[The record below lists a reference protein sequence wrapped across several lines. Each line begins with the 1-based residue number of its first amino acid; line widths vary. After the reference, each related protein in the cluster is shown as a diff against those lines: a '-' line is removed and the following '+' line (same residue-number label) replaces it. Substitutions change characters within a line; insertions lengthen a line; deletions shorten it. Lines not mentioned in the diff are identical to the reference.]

1 MDRSKNNIQDIIMR
15 SLRVEYLAP
24 SNVILRPCHETR
36 TFFRRTI
43 PAINQYTG
51 GRVWFEKRGE
61 PPQTVE
67 DGCGILIRS
76 NFPYRSGISN
86 ATTRRRGISFRLAI
100 LGGMDPLLLLEPPFL
115 LDRETA
121 DTVGTLNRE
130 LFAARAEDNFLA
142 NAARTAET
150 GLRLLLEIIRRSQLR
165 PDAALRLELHETLR
179 PVFDFIHEN
188 YNSDIPVKRL
198 ARLTSLSESRFFRV
212 FKNVSGLSPNQ
223 YILNY
228 RLKKAEEMLL
238 GDAYIYEIAEKTGFQ
253 DQYYFSRIF
262 RKKTGM
268 TPRQFRHNASF
279 L

>member
-1 MDRSKNNIQDIIMR
+1 MR

-150 GLRLLLEIIRRSQLR
+150 GLRLLLEIIRRS
-165 PDAALRLELHETLR
+165 
-179 PVFDFIHEN
+179 
-188 YNSDIPVKRL
+188 
-198 ARLTSLSESRFFRV
+198 
-212 FKNVSGLSPNQ
+212 
-223 YILNY
+223 
-228 RLKKAEEMLL
+228 
-238 GDAYIYEIAEKTGFQ
+238 
-253 DQYYFSRIF
+253 
-262 RKKTGM
+262 
-268 TPRQFRHNASF
+268 
-279 L
+279 